1 MIEKKYT
8 IEKWVELYKSLP
20 RSMKL
25 NAGIDRKDILLFLEK
40 YGYHAPEDYIEFMQ
54 FCNGASL
61 FNGKVTIWEIPM
73 SDEKIPDWKS
83 ILYMNQDSVKGDFPD
98 IDGVFLIAGNYL
110 GDYIGICTKDKEFDV
125 IYISPETGETWNYYT
140 FTDWLEDLWKEM
152 VD

>member
-8 IEKWVELYKSLP
+8 IKKWVELYKSLP
-20 RSMKL
+20 DSMRL
-25 NAGIDRKDILLFLEK
+25 NPGIDRNNILSFLK
-40 YGYHAPEDYIEFMQ
+40 KNDYHAPEDYIEFLEL
-54 FCNGASL
+54 CNGASL
-61 FNGKVTIWEIPM
+61 FNGKVTLWEIPIG
-73 SDEKIPDWKS
+73 DVQIPNWKS
-83 ILYMNQDSVKGDFPD
+83 IIYMNQDSVKGGFPD

-140 FTDWLEDLWKEM
+140 FTDWLEDMWKEL